1 MNFLLRV
8 EHTLNKIMPKNNDQ
22 KHCRLLRTKKSKSS
36 PKMLS
41 MIIRQSKT
49 QYLQLKIFRQEH
61 RAKKRLQK

>member
-1 MNFLLRV
+1 MNFLLQV
-8 EHTLNKIMPKNNDQ
+8 EHTLDKIVPKNKDH
-22 KHCRLLRTKKSKSS
+22 KHCRLLRKNSKSS